1 MKIIVIITIILMA
14 HFLLKASRL
23 REEMW
28 SFEPLYYA
36 CKIDHSKTSLIFL
49 AV

>member
-1 MKIIVIITIILMA
+1 MKMIITIILIA
-14 HFLLKASRL
+14 YFLLKASRL

-28 SFEPLYYA
+28 CFEHLYYA
-36 CKIDHSKTSLIFL
+36 CKIDQFKTSLIFL